1 MTAACHGNDAGD
13 QLGPVVD
20 ILSRVAG
27 QLGFAGRAGR
37 TVDIFLPVPAAPVTR
52 SFHMKRYRFS

>member
-13 QLGPVVD
+13 QLRPVVD

-37 TVDIFLPVPAAPVTR
+37 TVDIFLPVPAAR
-52 SFHMKRYRFS
+52 SRVHFT